1 MGLDMYLS
9 ARKYVSDFGFK
20 PEETKLNASI
30 KESMGFQANEYGH
43 IYVELEVAYWRKA
56 NQIHAWFV
64 DNVQKGVDDCGDY
77 YVSRE
82 DIKALAELCD
92 KAVENKDATLLQPKV
107 GFFFGSTDVDEYYWE
122 DLQRTRKLLNE
133 ILCDSRLDGC
143 SFQYHASW

>member
-20 PEETKLNASI
+20 PEDTKLNASI
-30 KESMGFQANEYGH
+30 KESLGFGPNEFGH

-64 DNVQKGVDDCGDY
+64 DNVQDGEDDCGNY

-82 DIKALAELCD
+82 QISELVNLCSEAID
-92 KAVENKDATLLQPKV
+92 NKDSELLEPKS
-107 GFFFGSTDVDEYYWE
+107 GFFFGSTDVDEYYWDELKRTKIVLNQILNDKRLE
-122 DLQRTRKLLNE
+122 D
-133 ILCDSRLDGC
+133 CA
-143 SFQYHASW
+143 FQYHASW